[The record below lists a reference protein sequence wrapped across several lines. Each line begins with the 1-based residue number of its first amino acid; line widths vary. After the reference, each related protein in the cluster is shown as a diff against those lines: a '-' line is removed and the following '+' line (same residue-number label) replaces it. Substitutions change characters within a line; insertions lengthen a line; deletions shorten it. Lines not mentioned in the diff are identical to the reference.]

1 MIHIWL
7 ARGILLTVGAVKVE
21 VALRVRNAVFPDG
34 ELDNVDSM
42 SHKRQNRKDETL
54 SVHGEFGSSSSRL
67 CV

>member
-1 MIHIWL
+1 MAHTWP
-7 ARGILLTVGAVKVE
+7 ARGTLLTVGAVKVE
-21 VALRVRNAVFPDG
+21 VALCVRNAVFPDG

-54 SVHGEFGSSSSRL
+54 SVHGEFGGSSSRL

>member
-1 MIHIWL
+1 MAHTWP
-7 ARGILLTVGAVKVE
+7 ARRTLLTVGAVKVE

-42 SHKRQNRKDETL
+42 GHKRQNRKDETL
-54 SVHGEFGSSSSRL
+54 SVHFEFSGSSSRL